1 MKKLFLLTI
10 ILLLVLSS
18 CSYQNNRTEELKNTV
33 TSSGTEEEA
42 ESTSTDDDSLIS
54 SDEKSELDDQNDVQR
69 IKVHSDD
76 DGNIYEILI
85 KMSRTETSSSKDL
98 KYGFAVNGKEV
109 LSPRF
114 DSYDFYTL
122 KGSKPYFLFLNT
134 SADDSYVFMPGKY
147 DAGDAMIYRSI
158 KKLKDIS
165 YDSKDFYYIAA
176 EKEQKGGGILT
187 ADFKTVIPMQYC
199 NILYSEH
206 SDTLFLSTETYDDPS
221 VPDTYIITNFVHNN
235 MRRVYGPFILS
246 DSAHSS
252 VTILDETNNTLV
264 FRDGYII
271 GRKND
276 EIILLSET
284 TLPY

>member
-33 TSSGTEEEA
+33 ISSSTEEEA

-54 SDEKSELDDQNDVQR
+54 SDEKLEQDDQNDVQR
-69 IKVHSDD
+69 IKVHSDN

-134 SADDSYVFMPGKY
+134 GADDSYVFMPGKY

-252 VTILDETNNTLV
+252 VTILDENNNTLV

-276 EIILLSET
+276 EIILLNET